1 MCLFF
6 FFMTWYSLC
15 TVEMGKYSF
24 VLLFDG
30 PFMMKCKSLV
40 FVNASRWS

>member
-6 FFMTWYSLC
+6 FFMTWYSPC
-15 TVEMGKYSF
+15 IVEMGKYSS
-24 VLLFDG
+24 VLLFYG
-30 PFMMKCKSLV
+30 PFMMKYKSLV